1 MCILGKRTLLD
12 SLSTFETQLNRAL
25 EQNALLEN
33 ELDEK
38 QQVRTISK
46 EMIEMKDFIDSLRK
60 LFNDCVMKREIYV
73 KNSMYY
79 IKQIREKRLN

>member
-1 MCILGKRTLLD
+1 MWFLGKRTLLD

-38 QQVRTISK
+38 QQVRLIWK
-46 EMIEMKDFIDSLRK
+46 EK
-60 LFNDCVMKREIYV
+60 
-73 KNSMYY
+73 
-79 IKQIREKRLN
+79 